1 MNIPNPFIIMAHFDL
16 VGLESE
22 SKPTNVKDGSTFF
35 EVDTSNLY
43 VFYKGTWYLQGEQEE
58 QAEEV
63 QNVSNLNLSNIN
75 PREEITIN
83 PNEEK
88 RFEEIISVHENE
100 IDNIEELEDTEEAEE
115 GEE

>member
-1 MNIPNPFIIMAHFDL
+1 MNIPNPFIIMARFDL
-16 VGLESE
+16 VRLSTE
-22 SKPTNVKDGSTFF
+22 SKPTNVKDGSTCF

-58 QAEEV
+58 QTEEV
-63 QNVSNLNLSNIN
+63 QNVSNLNLN

-83 PNEEK
+83 PNEEREVIGK
-88 RFEEIISVHENE
+88 FEPEEILEP
-100 IDNIEELEDTEEAEE
+100 IEEQEDTEEVEE